1 MPNPDMNLV
10 YHLYSLSKE
19 ERMNEFRIA
28 KKVIENIR
36 KSDEEKK
43 KLQNK
48 ITKCCDPFLWWWV

>member
-1 MPNPDMNLV
+1 MNLV

-36 KSDEEKK
+36 KSDEEK
-43 KLQNK
+43 NK
-48 ITKCCDPFLWWWV
+48 INKIEKWCDPFLWWWV

>member
-36 KSDEEKK
+36 KSDEEK
-43 KLQNK
+43 NK
-48 ITKCCDPFLWWWV
+48 INKIEKWCDPFSWWWV